1 MKAIDLFAGIG
12 GLSLGF
18 EKAGIDVVAAFE
30 FWQNAIN
37 VYQANFKHPIYNVD
51 LSKVKDMSM
60 FAKYDPDII
69 IGGPP
74 CQDYSSA
81 GKRDEHGGRAD
92 KTIDYANIVKAVRPK
107 IFVMENVDNISKYQ
121 TLKKAKS
128 IFRSANYGLTQVV
141 LDASYFNVPQK
152 RKRFFLVG
160 ILNGKDDELKDAL
173 EKKDTPNRMTVRDYL
188 GNSLGIEYYY
198 RHPRNYNRRGVF
210 SIDEPAPTIRGVNRP
225 VPPGYKKNKN
235 DPVDPST
242 VRALTTKERSYIQT
256 FPKSFDLTPE
266 TSKTNLEQMVGNAVP
281 VNLAYHVGKVVLD
294 YLEGN
299 KSGLDYEQLSLNFNA
314 TTGRPPVKITR
325 QDIESLMKQGLNKTQ
340 IAKNYVLVVLPF
352 IDYQKWT
359 SQINE
364 RNRKRNSV
372 HVQIS

>member
-198 RHPRNYNRRGVF
+198 RHPRNYSRRGVF

-294 YLEGN
+294 YLECN

-340 IAKNYVLVVLPF
+340 IAKKLCVSRSTIYRLSKMDKAN
-352 IDYQKWT
+352 
-359 SQINE
+359 
-364 RNRKRNSV
+364 
-372 HVQIS
+372 

>member
-18 EKAGIDVVAAFE
+18 EKAGINVEAAYE

-37 VYQANFKHPIYNVD
+37 VYEANFNHPIYNMD
-51 LSKVKDMSM
+51 LSKVKDMSV
-60 FAKYDPDII
+60 FAKYDPNII

-81 GKRDEHGGRAD
+81 GKRDENGGMAD
-92 KTIDYANIVKAVRPK
+92 KTIDFARIVKAVHPPM
-107 IFVMENVDNISKYQ
+107 FVMENVDNISKYT
-121 TLKKAKS
+121 TLKKAKK

-160 ILNGKDDELKDAL
+160 ILNGEDDELKIAL
-173 EKKDTPNRMTVRDYL
+173 ETKDTPERMTVRDYL
-188 GNSLGIEYYY
+188 GDSLGIQYYY

-235 DPVDPST
+235 DPVDPSE
-242 VRALTTKERSYIQT
+242 VRPLTTKERSYIQT

-266 TSKTNLEQMVGNAVP
+266 TSKTNLEQMIGNAVP
-281 VNLAYHVGKVVLD
+281 VNLAYHVGKVILD
-294 YLEGN
+294 YYQGQIKPQNL
-299 KSGLDYEQLSLNFNA
+299 QLSLNLSN
-314 TTGRPPVKITR
+314 TGRPSVKVSKR
-325 QDIESLMKQGLNKTQ
+325 EVKGLLNEGLNKKAVADKLCISRSTVYR
-340 IAKNYVLVVLPF
+340 ILKN
-352 IDYQKWT
+352 K
-359 SQINE
+359 
-364 RNRKRNSV
+364 
-372 HVQIS
+372 